1 MSKIEQLIQELCPG
15 GVKYSKLRD
24 IGKVCMC
31 KRIMKEQTSSSGDVP
46 FYKIG
51 TFGGNADAFISQ
63 DLFDTYKGKYSY
75 PQKGDVLI
83 SAAGT
88 IGRTIVFDG
97 EPAYFQ
103 DSNIVWLKHDGSK
116 VLNSYL
122 RYCYSLNPWA
132 VSTGGTVAR
141 LYNDNILNAIIPLPS
156 LPIQQEIVR
165 ILDTFTEAQ
174 ANLEQELEL
183 RKKQYEYYLDKLYGS
198 NKDEIEKLGESD
210 GISIMTLSDLGT
222 LTRGKRFVRDDVK
235 ESGQPCIHYGD
246 MYTYYGTKAYQ
257 ARTFLDRDFPKKM
270 RYAKPGDVVIVG
282 AGENDTDI
290 GVGLAWFGDEPAV
303 VHDACYILE
312 HNQNPMYISYYLRS
326 GGYHQQI
333 RKHVSDGKICS
344 ISADGIGKS
353 IIAIPSK
360 ECQQEIVSI
369 LDKFESVI
377 QTLEE
382 ELALRKKQYEYY
394 REKLLTFN

>member
-15 GVKYSKLRD
+15 GVEYSKLRD

-141 LYNDNILNAIIPLPS
+141 LYNDNILNAIIPLPP

-183 RKKQYEYYLDKLYGS
+183 RKKQYEYYRNQLLTFDENDPSVKWIRLEDVVGKKGYIRGPFGSALKRGEMKPSGIPVYEQQHAIYDNRIFRFYIDKEKYGKLERFTVKPNDLIIS
-198 NKDEIEKLGESD
+198 CSGTVGEVSIIKENDEI
-210 GISIMTLSDLGT
+210 GIISQALLILRPDVNLILSEFLRHYLKTERGRNSLLEGAAGSAQINLAKRETVINMQLPLLSIND
-222 LTRGKRFVRDDVK
+222 
-235 ESGQPCIHYGD
+235 Q
-246 MYTYYGTKAYQ
+246 
-257 ARTFLDRDFPKKM
+257 KK
-270 RYAKPGDVVIVG
+270 
-282 AGENDTDI
+282 
-290 GVGLAWFGDEPAV
+290 
-303 VHDACYILE
+303 
-312 HNQNPMYISYYLRS
+312 
-326 GGYHQQI
+326 
-333 RKHVSDGKICS
+333 
-344 ISADGIGKS
+344 
-353 IIAIPSK
+353 IITII
-360 ECQQEIVSI
+360 EQ
-369 LDKFESVI
+369 FESAI

-394 REKLLTFN
+394 REKLLTFKSN